1 MCTTGSSGHASRPA
15 NEGTIARDSST
26 SAVPLSGASTVS
38 GVVAAGRAELTHGA
52 VDAIDD
58 HTPILIGRQ
67 QIGAPTARLANESPV
82 ALLAAHTP
90 NLEGTGARPQDVRLG
105 RLVTVD
111 PAVTR
116 DRRPGQG
123 CSYVKTL
130 SSRVTPDPAPLGSG
144 ASPSSSRPATV
155 ERMLSK
161 RMEHVGIVVEDMD
174 GGRDGVH
181 VAREVEE
188 KAREGLVMSTLGF
201 PHGR

>member
-1 MCTTGSSGHASRPA
+1 M
-15 NEGTIARDSST
+15 
-26 SAVPLSGASTVS
+26 
-38 GVVAAGRAELTHGA
+38 
-52 VDAIDD
+52 
-58 HTPILIGRQ
+58 
-67 QIGAPTARLANESPV
+67 
-82 ALLAAHTP
+82 
-90 NLEGTGARPQDVRLG
+90 
-105 RLVTVD
+105 
-111 PAVTR
+111 
-116 DRRPGQG
+116 GQ
-123 CSYVKTL
+123 C
-130 SSRVTPDPAPLGSG
+130 SRVTPDPAPLGSG